1 MAKWVKNKKE
11 KVSPSALSTPPS
23 TFTSL
28 HIKLSSRRK
37 LPRPFLKLETWLPR
51 WWRLPMS
58 ESTPSSTNLSGIKVS
73 ETCPEESESESQERD
88 LKKRDHT
95 NGIHLFNMLMS
106 NPLAKDSLKRL
117 KSQHDLH
124 TLFKLSHFSFCGQL
138 VKSYSF
144 GNHFANIFLHQL

>member
-1 MAKWVKNKKE
+1 
-11 KVSPSALSTPPS
+11 
-23 TFTSL
+23 
-28 HIKLSSRRK
+28 
-37 LPRPFLKLETWLPR
+37 
-51 WWRLPMS
+51 
-58 ESTPSSTNLSGIKVS
+58 
-73 ETCPEESESESQERD
+73 
-88 LKKRDHT
+88 
-95 NGIHLFNMLMS
+95 LFNMLMS